1 MQESLEKALRETIN
15 ATMPR
20 IVEIRHELHAH
31 PQVAFEETHAA
42 AIVQRELEALK
53 MPFASGLAETG
64 VVGWLVPEGGGTGPG
79 VALRAD
85 LDALPIQEETG
96 LAHAS
101 TIPGRMHACGHDGH
115 TAVLLGAAR
124 VLARLRDR
132 LRHPVK
138 LLFQPAEEI
147 GAGAERLIEAGALDE
162 RTGGFRV
169 DRVFGLHG
177 WPDLPLGVIATRKGP
192 LMASTD
198 LFTVTVRGKGGHG
211 STPQATVDPIVT
223 AAHLVVAIQ
232 SIVSRNV
239 SPLEPAVISVGAL
252 HAGDAAN
259 VIPETA
265 VLRGTIRAHDDATA
279 GEIQERLRSIVE
291 HGARALGAEASVA
304 LKRICHP
311 TWNHEDA
318 LGSLRAA
325 LQGTP
330 LAGQLRLLERPV
342 MASEDFSCYARQV
355 PACMFFVGLRP
366 GEGSAHP
373 GLHTPRFDFP
383 DAALPTGVE
392 TFCRLALAGE

>member
-1 MQESLEKALRETIN
+1 VPESLEKALRETIV
-15 ATMPR
+15 ATLPR
-20 IVEIRHELHAH
+20 IVELRHELHAH
-31 PQVAFEETHAA
+31 PQVAFEETYAA
-42 AIVQRELEALK
+42 GVIQRELKELEI
-53 MPFASGLAETG
+53 PFTSGLADTG
-64 VVGWLVPEGGGTGPG
+64 AVAWLLPEAGRTGPG

-115 TAVLLGAAR
+115 TAVLLGTAR
-124 VLARLRDR
+124 VLARLRDW

-147 GAGAERLIEAGALDE
+147 GAGAERLIEGGALDE

-169 DRVFGLHG
+169 GRVFGLHG
-177 WPDLPLGVIATRKGP
+177 WPDLPLGVIATRPGP

-259 VIPETA
+259 VIPESA
-265 VLRGTIRAHDDATA
+265 VLRGTIRAHDDVTA
-279 GEIQERLRSIVE
+279 EQIQARLRSIVE
-291 HGARALGAEASVA
+291 HGARALGAEASVS

-318 LGSLRAA
+318 IGSLRAA
-325 LQGTP
+325 LEGTP
-330 LAGQLRLLERPV
+330 LGGQFRLLESPV
-342 MASEDFSCYARQV
+342 MASEDFSCYARRV
-355 PACMFFVGLRP
+355 PACMFFLGLRP
-366 GEGSAHP
+366 EDGAGHP

-383 DAALPTGVE
+383 DAVLATGVE